1 MIKDKT
7 LIHNRPAMKHYLCC
21 LETGRDFVITAMD
34 DMDAAFTCEAESR
47 LFDDYLIDVEPME

>member
-1 MIKDKT
+1 
-7 LIHNRPAMKHYLCC
+7 MKHYLCC

-34 DMDAAFTCEAESR
+34 DMDAAFTCEAGSR